1 MIWGISY
8 ILAGALSFFSIGQEV
23 DTTIH
28 KVPTIKENEQQTFPR
43 TVPAGNYSGISRIN
57 DSLYVVVDDK
67 SITDG
72 FRFLHLDLDK
82 GTGYINSAKMDTLV
96 TNGKPNRDSEG
107 IVYVPKTNTILISGE
122 ADKSILEYRLDGT
135 LTGRSLDIPKVF
147 KEASGNLGFE
157 SLAYNPHTHL
167 FWTTTESTLSQDGEQ
182 ATSTNKVCN
191 LLRLQSFDE
200 QMKPQRQFTYIMDAP
215 TANRPSTLFAHGV
228 SDITA
233 LDDGRLIILEREFF
247 VPTSIIGSYVNC
259 KLFLVDPS
267 SSNDTLST
275 HTTNNNKPA
284 SRDSIGRKGTKPDST
299 ARQSAKDSLM
309 TKSNSSDSLKV
320 NVAGSLSSQNPT
332 ASNALNKLGL
342 YSFRT
347 YLLADNLANFEGMCF
362 GPILNDGSHT
372 LILVSD
378 SQAQFHGILKDWF
391 KVIIIK

>member
-28 KVPTIKENEQQTFPR
+28 KVPTIRENEQQTFPQ

-72 FRFLHLDLDK
+72 FRFLHLDIDK
-82 GTGYINSAKMDTLV
+82 ETGVIKTAIMDPLV
-96 TNGKPNRDSEG
+96 TNGQPNRDSEG
-107 IVYVPKTNTILISGE
+107 IVYVPGTNTVLISGE
-122 ADKSILEYRLDGT
+122 ADKSILEYKLDGT
-135 LTGRSLDIPKVF
+135 LTGRSLEIPAIF

-215 TANRPSTLFAHGV
+215 TANRPSAIFAHGV

-233 LDDGRLIILEREFF
+233 LDDGRLIVLEREFF
-247 VPTSIIGSYVNC
+247 VPNSFIGSYVNC
-259 KLFLVDPS
+259 KLFLVDPTATS
-267 SSNDTLST
+267 DSFTVHTT
-275 HTTNNNKPA
+275 HTNQEA
-284 SRDSIGRKGTKPDST
+284 SRDSLNRKLAST
-299 ARQSAKDSLM
+299 DTTAKRSSRDSLDRKD
-309 TKSNSSDSLKV
+309 TTSRDSLKSTALV
-320 NVAGSLSSQNPT
+320 QQPT
-332 ASNALNKLGL
+332 NSKTLGKTEL
-342 YSFRT
+342 CEFRT
-347 YLLADNLANFEGMCF
+347 YLLADELANFEGMCL
-362 GPILNDGSHT
+362 GPLLN
-372 LILVSD
+372 I
-378 SQAQFHGILKDWF
+378 F
-391 KVIIIK
+391 

>member
-72 FRFLHLDLDK
+72 FRFLHLDIDK

-157 SLAYNPHTHL
+157 SLAYNPRTQL
-167 FWTTTESTLSQDGEQ
+167 FWTTTESTLPQDGEQ

-200 QMKPQRQFTYIMDAP
+200 QMRPRKQYMYLMDSP
-215 TANRPSTLFAHGV
+215 TANRPSAIFAHGV
-228 SDITA
+228 SDIAA
-233 LDDGRLIILEREFF
+233 LDDGRLIVLEREFF
-247 VPTSIIGSYVNC
+247 VPNSFIGSYVNC
-259 KLFLVDPS
+259 KLFLVDPTATS
-267 SSNDTLST
+267 DSLTVHTT
-275 HTTNNNKPA
+275 HTNQEA
-284 SRDSIGRKGTKPDST
+284 SRDSLNRKVANTDTT
-299 ARQSAKDSLM
+299 AKRSSRDSLDRKD
-309 TKSNSSDSLKV
+309 TTSRDSLK
-320 NVAGSLSSQNPT
+320 
-332 ASNALNKLGL
+332 SNALVQQPTNSKTLGKTEL
-342 YSFRT
+342 CEFRT
-347 YLLADNLANFEGMCF
+347 YLLADELANFEGMCL
-362 GPILNDGSHT
+362 GPLLNDGSHT

-378 SQAQFHGILKDWF
+378 SQAQYHGLLKDWF

>member
-28 KVPTIKENEQQTFPR
+28 KVPTIRENEQQTFPQ

-72 FRFLHLDLDK
+72 FRFLHLDIDK
-82 GTGYINSAKMDTLV
+82 EPGVIKTAIMDPLV
-96 TNGKPNRDSEG
+96 TNGQPNRDSEG
-107 IVYVPKTNTILISGE
+107 IVYVPGTNTVLISGE
-122 ADKSILEYRLDGT
+122 ADKSILEYKLDGT
-135 LTGRSLDIPKVF
+135 LTGRSLEIPAIF

-215 TANRPSTLFAHGV
+215 TANRPSAIFAHGV

-233 LDDGRLIILEREFF
+233 LDDGRLIVLEREFF
-247 VPTSIIGSYVNC
+247 VPNSFIGSYVNC
-259 KLFLVDPS
+259 KLFLVDPTATIDS
-267 SSNDTLST
+267 LTV
-275 HTTNNNKPA
+275 HTTHSNQQVSKDSLNRKVANTDTTAKRS
-284 SRDSIGRKGTKPDST
+284 SRDSLDRKDTTS
-299 ARQSAKDSLM
+299 RDSL
-309 TKSNSSDSLKV
+309 
-320 NVAGSLSSQNPT
+320 Q
-332 ASNALNKLGL
+332 SNALVQQPTN
-342 YSFRT
+342 
-347 YLLADNLANFEGMCF
+347 
-362 GPILNDGSHT
+362 
-372 LILVSD
+372 
-378 SQAQFHGILKDWF
+378 
-391 KVIIIK
+391 